1 MSKKIISIFLVILL
15 FITIFSTTANAAASA
30 KVFASSKSGYY
41 NDCAVY
47 AKYGLEDLGYSVS
60 TSIGAITKS
69 SMLSWIGNTGNGY
82 AFYVHT
88 FGGTGY
94 FNDYSGK
101 SIDADDI
108 SGNWDLVY
116 IDSSNSAKTNELARA
131 FHTVGY
137 SDRCFLGWY
146 NPVTTSNA
154 NTFNYYFWTEY
165 VTHATIRSAA
175 LAAASRVPGDGTT
188 PIRFYGDTSYD
199 GSAR

>member
-1 MSKKIISIFLVILL
+1 MNRKIISIFLLLIILVS
-15 FITIFSTTANAAASA
+15 IFSTTVNAAASA
-30 KVFASSKSGYY
+30 KVFASSKSAYY

-47 AKYGLEDLGYSVS
+47 AKYGLEELGYSVS

-88 FGGTGY
+88 FGGNGY
-94 FNDYSGK
+94 FNDYSGS

-116 IDSSNSAKTNELARA
+116 IDSSYSAKTDELAEA
-131 FHTVGY
+131 FNTVGY
-137 SDRCFLGWY
+137 SKRCFLGWY
-146 NPVTTSNA
+146 DGVTTYNS

-165 VTHATIRSAA
+165 VSHATIRSAA
-175 LAAASRVPGDGTT
+175 LAAASRVPGSGTT
-188 PIRFYGDTSYD
+188 PIRLYGSTTYD

>member
-1 MSKKIISIFLVILL
+1 MSKKIVSIFLVILL

-30 KVFASSKSGYY
+30 KVFASSKSAYY

-146 NPVTTSNA
+146 NKVTTADSNS
-154 NTFNYYFWTEY
+154 FNYYFWTEY